1 MLMPS
6 NYTINNEIL
15 QEAIQSIPQ
24 IEFKL
29 PLNEPT
35 GDFFYDPWKIKPEFQ
50 GTIWEKVLN
59 SLPEAKGE
67 ARLIELSPGTCYYA
81 HADIDDRWHL
91 SLQAD
96 LSFLVDIN
104 SQIMYR
110 TEVDTIWYDFDTSE
124 IHSAVNFSNRPRIQ
138 LVVRKLLNKNTLVES
153 VPVTLTLKKYRS
165 DFRYVFDH
173 TISPWLN
180 TANKQGWL
188 CNFKQ
193 TETSVEFNIE
203 KSKMQSLAELLPE
216 EFELTCL

>member
-15 QEAIQSIPQ
+15 QEAIQNMPQ

-50 GTIWEKVLN
+50 GTVWEKVLN
-59 SLPEAKGE
+59 SLPSEKGE
-67 ARLIELSPGTCYYA
+67 ARLIELSPGSCYYA
-81 HADIDDRWHL
+81 HSDIDDRWHL
-91 SLQAD
+91 SMQGEHA
-96 LSFLVDIN
+96 FLVNIN
-104 SQIMYR
+104 SQKMHK
-110 TEVDTIWYDFDTSE
+110 TEVDAIWYYFDTSE
-124 IHSAVNFSNRPRIQ
+124 IHSAVNFGNKPRVQ
-138 LVVRKLLNKNTLVES
+138 LVVRKLLNKNTIINPVS
-153 VPVTLTLKKYRS
+153 VTLKLKKYRP

-173 TISPWLN
+173 TVSPWLN

-193 TETSVEFNIE
+193 TETSVKFDIE